1 MRCPELGLLIDR
13 ASLRELQDIYPV
25 LVNSIFGVN
34 TGGGTGWGFRLMTRD
49 THPHD
54 FDVLYNFFIPIGGP
68 MFRLC
73 YRLLSDSL
81 KYELPVGMLPVSFR
95 LGNLRERFMICDF
108 LFQPKMQQMLE
119 SGRYS
124 AFYSDIINIDPFRRQ
139 IVSLSL
145 SKFEN
150 SS

>member
-108 LFQPKMQQMLE
+108 LFSPKCSKCWRVAAIPRFTAILSISILLE
-119 SGRYS
+119 DKSCR
-124 AFYSDIINIDPFRRQ
+124 FR
-139 IVSLSL
+139 
-145 SKFEN
+145 
-150 SS
+150 

>member
-1 MRCPELGLLIDR
+1 MDSAAVSNDPPLRQRRVCLPNLDASSGIQSRILEILNQPPMMRCPELGLLIDR

-81 KYELPVGMLPVSFR
+81 KYELPVGMLPVSFYWTEIR
-95 LGNLRERFMICDF
+95 VNVL
-108 LFQPKMQQMLE
+108 
-119 SGRYS
+119 
-124 AFYSDIINIDPFRRQ
+124 
-139 IVSLSL
+139 
-145 SKFEN
+145 
-150 SS
+150 